1 MGMLKFGMVFLISQ
15 SAKQMAAR
23 PIFVVM
29 LLATLA
35 FAMVAESSLSSRF
48 DDPAVAVLVR
58 TDGRSDGL
66 TATSVGDTLFEE
78 EEMMMP
84 SESARR
90 FLNRRDH
97 ISYRAMAKNAI
108 PCDRRGAS
116 YYQCT
121 HMEHIRPYRRGCS
134 RITNCQ
140 RRN

>member
-1 MGMLKFGMVFLISQ
+1 
-15 SAKQMAAR
+15 MAVR

-35 FAMVAESSLSSRF
+35 FAMVAESSLSSHF
-48 DDPAVAVLVR
+48 NDPAVSVVTR
-58 TDGRSDGL
+58 QNTDGGLQEL
-66 TATSVGDTLFEE
+66 TAGRVGDTLFED

-90 FLNRRDH
+90 TLWRRDDH

-121 HMEHIRPYRRGCS
+121 RMQQVRPYRRGCS
-134 RITNCQ
+134 KITRCK
-140 RRN
+140 RR